1 MLGLEQME
9 NNQVMNLMEN
19 IIIVYNQSQKMKQI
33 IKFNKRRKCK
43 IKHFLNLDYEEKNLK
58 NKENLLVL
66 LKYKKNLLYKNKMI
80 HSKNQRKKI
89 ENYQYL

>member
-43 IKHFLNLDYEEKNLK
+43 IKPFQNLDYEEKNLK
-58 NKENLLVL
+58 NKENLLLL
-66 LKYKKNLLYKNKMI
+66 LKYKRNLLYKNKMI
-80 HSKNQRKKI
+80 HNKNQRKKI